1 MKKIVYF
8 IEFIFLKFLF
18 IIFKLV
24 GYKIASNLGF
34 FIGRNF
40 GNFFRKKKSII
51 DNLNKSK
58 ISINISDNQFA
69 NNVLGNYGRILAEY
83 PYLKDFRKNKM
94 EKFIKID
101 GLENLNK
108 IKNKKKPVVFISG
121 HLAILN

>member
-1 MKKIVYF
+1 MP
-8 IEFIFLKFLF
+8 
-18 IIFKLV
+18 
-24 GYKIASNLGF
+24 
-34 FIGRNF
+34 
-40 GNFFRKKKSII
+40 
-51 DNLNKSK
+51 
-58 ISINISDNQFA
+58 DNQFA

-121 HLAILN
+121 HFNNFELMAMQIEKQGINLAAIYKPIAVLPYPHGISNKPPPPHVFFVASIYAFTIGS